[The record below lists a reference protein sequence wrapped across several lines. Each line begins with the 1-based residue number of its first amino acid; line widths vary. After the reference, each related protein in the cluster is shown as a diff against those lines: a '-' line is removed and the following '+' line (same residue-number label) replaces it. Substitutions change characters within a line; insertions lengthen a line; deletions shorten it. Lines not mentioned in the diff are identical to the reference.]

1 MRRRIRVYLCNRTV
15 KEIDMSDFSY
25 ISDEVFA
32 NRNDIVKIVL
42 PEGVKEI
49 GPNAFESCV
58 NLVEVVCPKSLNKI
72 DEEAFIDCINLK
84 TIDYGPN
91 VSVASTAFQGCYNL

>member
-49 GPNAFESCV
+49 GPNAFESR
-58 NLVEVVCPKSLNKI
+58 
-72 DEEAFIDCINLK
+72 
-84 TIDYGPN
+84 
-91 VSVASTAFQGCYNL
+91 

>member
-42 PEGVKEI
+42 QKE
-49 GPNAFESCV
+49 
-58 NLVEVVCPKSLNKI
+58 LRK
-72 DEEAFIDCINLK
+72 
-84 TIDYGPN
+84 
-91 VSVASTAFQGCYNL
+91 